1 MKKRLNALLTSTVT
15 SQYLPQIQIKHTQW
29 VNFKTYTYV
38 GRKYSKW
45 NIIKIQYFWQV
56 NGAYTLGENIA
67 DNSGLR
73 QAFFAYRKYVK
84 DNGEEKP
91 QYGSRQFT
99 AEQLFFLSYAAVSPH
114 S

>member
-1 MKKRLNALLTSTVT
+1 M
-15 SQYLPQIQIKHTQW
+15 
-29 VNFKTYTYV
+29 
-38 GRKYSKW
+38 
-45 NIIKIQYFWQV
+45 

-84 DNGEEKP
+84 DRGEEKP
-91 QYGSRQFT
+91 QHGNRQFT
-99 AEQLFFLSYAAVSPH
+99 PEQLFFLSYAAVSSH